1 MNSLVGLG
9 ACTMITCAA
18 RFLWGWEVKKDRAM
32 GFLVCCP
39 HEKVGKSQKK
49 EREGGRERKH
59 LQKNP
64 WILKTAHSTFHVRVC
79 RLKYHVVIDCLPSGT
94 FMGMEIS

>member
-1 MNSLVGLG
+1 
-9 ACTMITCAA
+9 
-18 RFLWGWEVKKDRAM
+18 M

-49 EREGGRERKH
+49 EREGGWERKH

-64 WILKTAHSTFHVRVC
+64 WILKTAHSTFHARVC
-79 RLKYHVVIDCLPSGT
+79 RLKYHVVIDCLPSGREHSWEWRYLEGSEQP
-94 FMGMEIS
+94 MQAL